1 MPWKKLILS
10 RFTVLFTALPFLAAC
25 NDLSSPRTSEP
36 PWANVGLYDVVYANG
51 QYVAVGGLTTPVVL
65 TSPDGKSWTRRDLPK
80 EAHHGLRG
88 VTYGGGQFVA
98 VGSYSGAYP
107 ATILTSPDG
116 IRWRVQ
122 DSGVY
127 DEIQAVAY
135 GNGKYV
141 AVGGFGLIL
150 TSPDGVRWSVQPRKT
165 WGHLYDILFANN
177 TFIAVGDLA
186 ILTSPDGENWTVIP
200 RANYGE
206 VYGLSGIAYG
216 NGRYVAVNWTSP
228 NKFVISTD
236 GINWTAYPNAD
247 SQDEAFWGLTF
258 GAGWFMAV
266 GEKGVVAWSKD
277 GITWQ
282 KQRPVSNTLLG
293 ATYGDDKFVVVGYG
307 TILTTQ

>member
-1 MPWKKLILS
+1 MPWKKPILS
-10 RFTVLFTALPFLAAC
+10 RLAVLLTALPFLAAC

-36 PWANVGLYDVVYANG
+36 PWANVELHDVVYANG
-51 QYVAVGGLTTPVVL
+51 QYVAVGGCCDPVVL
-65 TSPDGKSWTRRDLPK
+65 TSPDGKSWTRRGLPK
-80 EAHHGLRG
+80 EANRGLRG

-98 VGSYSGAYP
+98 VGSYSAVYP

-127 DEIQAVAY
+127 EEIGAVAY

-150 TSPDGVRWSVQPRKT
+150 TSLDGVRWSVQPRKT
-165 WGHLYDILFANN
+165 WGHLHDILFANN
-177 TFIAVGDLA
+177 TFIAVGNDA
-186 ILTSPDGENWTVIP
+186 ILTSSDGERWTVISKEQ
-200 RANYGE
+200 YGD
-206 VYGLSGIAYG
+206 VYGLSAVAYG

-228 NKFVISTD
+228 NRFVISTD
-236 GINWTAYPNAD
+236 GVNWTAYPNTD

-266 GEKGVVAWSKD
+266 GEKGVVALSED

-282 KQRPVSNTLLG
+282 KQRPVSNKLRG
-293 ATYGDDKFVVVGYG
+293 ATYGDRFVVVGFG
-307 TILTTQ
+307 TILITQ